1 MSLRNAK
8 NVFCDPK
15 LIVQNVCDKVW
26 TWLVNNKCYYFCA
39 KMGFLF
45 ATLSLCS
52 FFPCIII
59 SLCLYYVLHAFPLVI
74 SCIMIMCLYCII
86 PCLSKQEFSF
96 YLSIKMAWTCCEI
109 LKNND
114 LKNLIMFGIVCNTNV
129 SKIICIKKD
138 LKNPCDF
145 RPLSWV

>member
-1 MSLRNAK
+1 MCSVIPSLLCRMFVIKYKHDWSITSATIFVLK
-8 NVFCDPK
+8 WVF
-15 LIVQNVCDKVW
+15 
-26 TWLVNNKCYYFCA
+26 
-39 KMGFLF
+39 FLP
-45 ATLSLCS
+45 LYLCVH

-74 SCIMIMCLYCII
+74 SCMMIMCLYCII

-129 SKIICIKKD
+129 SKIICIKKG

-145 RPLSWV
+145 RTLSWV